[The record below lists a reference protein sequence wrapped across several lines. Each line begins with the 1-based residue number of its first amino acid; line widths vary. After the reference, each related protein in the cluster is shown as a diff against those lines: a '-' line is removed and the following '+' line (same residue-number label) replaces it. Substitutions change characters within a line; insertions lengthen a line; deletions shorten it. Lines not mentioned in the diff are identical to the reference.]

1 MRADVILLPPECGR
15 EWCAYGRPILASSY
29 VPGYASSVSPAER
42 TREARLRRA
51 ADRQGLILQ
60 RSRRRDPRA
69 LEYGTYQLVDAS
81 TKAVVLAR
89 DTRRG
94 FGADLDAVEK
104 YLTGG
109 DANHD
114 S

>member
-1 MRADVILLPPECGR
+1 MSP
-15 EWCAYGRPILASSY
+15 
-29 VPGYASSVSPAER
+29 PAER

-69 LEYGTYQLVDAS
+69 LGYGTYQLIDAA
-81 TKAVVLAR
+81 TKAIVLER
-89 DTRRG
+89 GIPGVG
-94 FGADLDAVEK
+94 FGADLDDVEK

-109 DANHD
+109 GANTD

>member
-1 MRADVILLPPECGR
+1 MSP
-15 EWCAYGRPILASSY
+15 
-29 VPGYASSVSPAER
+29 PAER

-69 LEYGTYQLVDAS
+69 LGYGTYQLIDAS
-81 TKAVVLAR
+81 TKAIVLAR

-94 FGADLDAVEK
+94 FGADLDDVEK

-109 DANHD
+109 DANTD